1 MRQIIF
7 PDFDL
12 IISDDVRDIFKW
24 FGVNHLCG
32 VTFAEATFMNQFQ
45 EGFCSMVDHHPEDK
59 KKSLERRPFMYLNTT
74 KLMDLEITQAVL
86 IVQNTSFKLSYLMSD
101 EQSTLDEVYSE
112 SENVSVQILE
122 KLKFPK
128 VFHRL

>member
-24 FGVNHLCG
+24 FGVNSLCG
-32 VTFAEATFMNQFQ
+32 VTYAEATFMNQFQ

-59 KKSLERRPFMYLNTT
+59 EKSLERRPFMYLNTT
-74 KLMDLEITQAVL
+74 KLMDLEITLAVL
-86 IVQNTSFKLSYLMSD
+86 IIQNTSFKLSYLMSD
-101 EQSTLDEVYSE
+101 KDSSLDEVYSH
-112 SENVSVQILE
+112 SENVSVQILD